1 MFIVFFPAF
10 FSFYQIYYFLAVY
23 KHDSPAWLLKQ
34 GREEDAKEALRF
46 VYTEKGVDVGLARLK
61 GQKTENNEIQEPLL
75 SAPEASYKNVFCSDY
90 FKRMLRIATILNIG
104 QQFSGNMVIF
114 LYSTSIFED
123 MGGGKFVAKVLTVA
137 MGILGLLAA
146 LAAIPLLGKFGR
158 KPLLVFGQIFI
169 ILNLFTLGAS
179 TSILSLDIVFRA
191 FLIYTHDVFFSLSL
205 GGVFWAYIGEVCNE
219 KCISIGLS
227 LNIMN
232 VVILSFVFP
241 VITDYYGISTSFYG
255 MTFLSFLL
263 LVYELIDLFE
273 TKGLTKQEI
282 LRKLQSNNKVNA
294 E

>member
-1 MFIVFFPAF
+1 MAEVI
-10 FSFYQIYYFLAVY
+10 
-23 KHDSPAWLLKQ
+23 
-34 GREEDAKEALRF
+34 
-46 VYTEKGVDVGLARLK
+46 
-61 GQKTENNEIQEPLL
+61 
-75 SAPEASYKNVFCSDY
+75 SA
-90 FKRMLRIATILNIG
+90 I
-104 QQFSGNMVIF
+104 
-114 LYSTSIFED
+114 
-123 MGGGKFVAKVLTVA
+123 
-137 MGILGLLAA
+137 
-146 LAAIPLLGKFGR
+146 
-158 KPLLVFGQIFI
+158 
-169 ILNLFTLGAS
+169 
-179 TSILSLDIVFRA
+179 
-191 FLIYTHDVFFSLSL
+191 FFSLSL

-263 LVYELIDLFE
+263 LVYELIDLYE